1 MGQLCAACGFDR
13 EALARER
20 AAEQAELDARLAERL
35 QAEEF
40 ALQDEEEDQV
50 GAAQGQALSL
60 MPRGHHRAGGLSN
73 RGTAL
78 PTSASWDL
86 RNVLWESFPSEASN
100 SASGA
105 ASAYHQDMG
114 ARLLH
119 RQEQQQRWQW
129 QQQQQRRPET
139 STQLRGRHFAA
150 AFPGLVTMQPPVAN
164 HRGRSDP
171 MGLLGELFGHQ
182 HVSNP
187 AALFELLGELEPVP
201 RGVEAAVV
209 DANTTTLRHEASAAD
224 RSEGAVQSQCSVCLE
239 QFKEGEELRMLP
251 CMHRYHR
258 GCIDRW
264 LSRSPAC
271 PVCKHEIPR

>member
-1 MGQLCAACGFDR
+1 MGQFCAICSFDR
-13 EALARER
+13 EALALER
-20 AAEQAELDARLAERL
+20 AAEQTELDARLAERL

-40 ALQDEEEDQV
+40 ALQDEEDQV
-50 GAAQGQALSL
+50 DAARSQALSL
-60 MPRGHHRAGGLSN
+60 MPRSHLRVGSHNARRS
-73 RGTAL
+73 AL

-100 SASGA
+100 SASVA
-105 ASAYHQDMG
+105 ASTYHQHHG
-114 ARLLH
+114 AGLLN
-119 RQEQQQRWQW
+119 RQQ
-129 QQQQQRRPET
+129 QQQQQRRPEA
-139 STQLRGRHFAA
+139 STQQRGQHFAA
-150 AFPGLVTMQPPVAN
+150 AFPGLARMQPPGAN
-164 HRGRSDP
+164 HRGRTDP

-201 RGVEAAVV
+201 RGVDAAVV
-209 DANTTTLRHEASAAD
+209 DANTTTLVHEVSAAE
-224 RSEGAVQSQCSVCLE
+224 RASGAAQNQCSICLE

-264 LSRSPAC
+264 LARSPAC